1 MTKVSASL
9 LGADFARIGEEV
21 KRAEAAGVDS
31 FHIDFMD
38 GHYVPNIA
46 LAPYHLEAIAPLS
59 DLPLEVHLEI
69 ENPDE
74 LLAKFKP
81 FPADMI
87 IVQWDSSPDPDATFD
102 RIRSWGARVG
112 IGLLPLASVDPV
124 IPIFDQL
131 DMLLLLGVQPGF
143 GGQGM
148 VDGTLAWLESVAKI
162 RDAHAPSLPISVDGG
177 VKGNN
182 AGDVVRAGAD
192 ILIMGSG
199 LFEVSDME
207 SLIQK
212 IKPLKP

>member
-1 MTKVSASL
+1 MVKISASL
-9 LGADFARIGEEV
+9 LGADFARMGDEIE
-21 KRAEAAGVDS
+21 RAEAAGVDS

-46 LAPYHLEAIAPLS
+46 MAPYHLEALAPLS

-74 LLAKFKP
+74 LLDTFKP

-87 IVQWDSSPDPDATFD
+87 IVQWDTCPDPAATFE
-102 RIRSWGARVG
+102 RIHARKARIG
-112 IGLLPLASVDPV
+112 IGLLPLAPVDPV
-124 IPIFDQL
+124 IPFFDQL
-131 DMLLLLGVQPGF
+131 DMLLLLGVPPGF

-148 VDGTLAWLESVAKI
+148 VDGTLAWLERVART
-162 RDAHAPSLPISVDGG
+162 RDSHKPDLPISIDGG

-182 AGDVVRAGAD
+182 ATDLVRAGAD

-199 LFEVSDME
+199 LFDDSDIG
-207 SLIQK
+207 SLVQR
-212 IKPLKP
+212 LKTLQR

>member
-1 MTKVSASL
+1 MVKVSASL
-9 LGADFARIGEEV
+9 LGADFARMGEEIE
-21 KRAEAAGVDS
+21 RAEAAGVDS

-46 LAPYHLEAIAPLS
+46 MAPYHLEALAPLT

-69 ENPDE
+69 QNPDE
-74 LLAKFKP
+74 LLETFNP

-87 IVQWDSSPDPDATFD
+87 IVQWDTCPDPATTLE
-102 RIRSWGARVG
+102 RIRAWKAHIG
-112 IGLLPLASVDPV
+112 IGLLPHASVDPV
-124 IPIFDQL
+124 IPFFDQL

-148 VDGTLAWLESVAKI
+148 IAGTIEWIERVAQI
-162 RDAHAPSLPISVDGG
+162 RDVHQPHLPISVDGG

-182 AGDVVRAGAD
+182 ATDVVRAGAD

-199 LFEVSDME
+199 LFDVSEMG
-207 SLIQK
+207 SLVQG
-212 IKPLKP
+212 LKALKR